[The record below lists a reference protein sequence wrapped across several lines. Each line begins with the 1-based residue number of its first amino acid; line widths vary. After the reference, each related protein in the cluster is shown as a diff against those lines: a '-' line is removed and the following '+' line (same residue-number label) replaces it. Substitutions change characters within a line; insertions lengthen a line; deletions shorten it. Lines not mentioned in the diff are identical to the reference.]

1 MRKSTIFITKEL
13 ISDRMAGPAI
23 RVVELARS
31 LSKDVDVAIA
41 TCAQSSINYSGVRVF
56 KFSESEPDSLVEIIR
71 DFDSIIIQGHIRQFI
86 GAICKYKGA
95 IVVDLYNPFQFES
108 LEMFSDRPI
117 GERQNIDLM
126 NYDELN
132 AATFLGDFYICASE
146 KQRDMWIGY
155 LSARSRINPLTYGDD
170 CSGRR
175 LIDVVAFGIPDEPPV
190 HRKQVLKGVVSGIKS
205 GDKVVLWG
213 GGIWNW
219 LDPFT
224 PVMAIEEVIK
234 ERPEVKLVFLGQR
247 HPDVR
252 MPEMRVAKEVENYC
266 RDRGLH
272 NRNVFFNQWVNY
284 EERGSYLLE
293 ADCGV
298 SAHKDHLETTYSFRT
313 RILDYIWAGVPVISC
328 SGDSMQEII
337 EKNGIG
343 VCVSPGDVS
352 GYADAIKKAVFDEKF
367 NNRCRRA
374 SASISGALSWD
385 NVTKPLRDYCTSPM
399 ISPDRLK
406 ILQQIEYVKKD
417 FFVNVAREVKQD
429 GDGFY
434 VSYEKRE
441 EVEAN
446 FSHIKHFKDV
456 GELKKVVGH
465 FTWCLVFDD
474 ADILKQEDVMLESAR
489 LLNSGGRAAIIRE
502 AMKNCKS
509 SDDRLLRLKKDELDD
524 GDEREAIK
532 VEGLELIS
540 SFLWPFFY
548 FEPYPADISKY
559 SIIELDFKDFR
570 GPEMIPRILRT
581 GDVGIEVR
589 SFGKMRSTLASLFF
603 IGVRK
608 QINRYLR
615 DLNHNVHLQ
624 INKEINELN
633 AEQRSRIFS
642 INRDFYRSISNFVLF
657 SSAILVRNKG
667 IKGRDLDFYLK
678 QLENVLSM
686 FNINLLKITVY
697 EKR

>member
-1 MRKSTIFITKEL
+1 MRRSTVFVTKEL

-23 RVVELARS
+23 RVIELARS
-31 LSKDVDVAIA
+31 LSEDVDIAIA
-41 TCAQSSINYSGVRVF
+41 TCAPGSSNYGGVRVF

-71 DFDSIIIQGHIRQFI
+71 DFDSIIIQGHIRQFA
-86 GAICKYKGA
+86 GAICKYNGA

-108 LEMFSDRPI
+108 LEMFSDRPM
-117 GERQNIDLM
+117 GERQNIDLI

-132 AATFLGDFYICASE
+132 AAAFLGDFYICASE

-155 LSARSRINPLTYGDD
+155 LSARGRINPLTYGDD

-190 HRKQVLKGVVSGIKS
+190 HRKKVLKGIVSGIRS

-224 PVMAIEEVIK
+224 PVMAIEEVMK
-234 ERPEVKLVFLGQR
+234 EHPEVKLVFLGQR
-247 HPDVR
+247 HPDAR
-252 MPEMRVAKEVENYC
+252 IPEMRVTNEVENYC
-266 RDRGLH
+266 RDRGLL
-272 NRNVFFNQWVNY
+272 NSNVFFNQWVSY

-313 RILDYIWAGVPVISC
+313 RILDYIWAGVPVVSS

-343 VCVSPGDVS
+343 ICVSPGDVS

-367 NNRCRRA
+367 SNRCRRA
-374 SASISGALSWD
+374 SASIRGALSWD
-385 NVTKPLRDYCTSPM
+385 NVTKPLRDYCASPM

-406 ILQQIEYVKKD
+406 MLQQIEHVKKQ
-417 FFVNVAREVKQD
+417 FFVNVAREVKQE

-434 VSYEKRE
+434 VSCEKRE

-446 FSHIKHFKDV
+446 FGHITHFKEF
-456 GELKKVVGH
+456 GELKKIDGR
-465 FTWCLVFDD
+465 FAWCLVFDE
-474 ADILKQEDVMLESAR
+474 ADIRKQEDVILESAR
-489 LLNSGGRAAIIRE
+489 LLNSGGRAAVICE
-502 AMKNCKS
+502 AMREWKS
-509 SDDRLLRLKKDELDD
+509 SGDGFLLNKDVLDSRA
-524 GDEREAIK
+524 GKEAIK
-532 VEGLELIS
+532 VEGLKLVS
-540 SFLWPFFY
+540 SFLWPFLY
-548 FEPYPADISKY
+548 FEQYPADISKY

-570 GPEMIPRILRT
+570 GPEMIPRILRA
-581 GDVGIEVR
+581 GDMGVEVR
-589 SFGKMRSTLASLFF
+589 SFGKLRSALASLFF
-603 IGVRK
+603 INARN

-624 INKEINELN
+624 VNKEINELN

-657 SSAILVRNKG
+657 SSAILTRDKG
-667 IKGRDLDFYLK
+667 IKGGDLNFYLK

-686 FNINLLKITVY
+686 FNIKLLKITVY